1 MKEETKLG
9 IGAIGVLVLAV
20 IFGMLVVSLAANI
33 IRFGKNETAVWKAG
47 RRAECVQ
54 MLSMARSASDTLTIY
69 AARSDCARVE
79 D

>member
-33 IRFGKNETAVWKAG
+33 IRFGKNETEEWKAG

-54 MLSMARSASDTLTIY
+54 MLSMARTSSDTLMVYT
-69 AARSDCARVE
+69 ARSDCARGE
-79 D
+79 E